1 MEEFR
6 VRLRKAM
13 DEQGLRQV
21 DLVEKYDAYC
31 KRNNITNLKLTR
43 SHLSM
48 YLSGK
53 FEPSSPRIAILA
65 KLLNVSEAWLIG
77 YDVPKGTPSLDRN
90 SSAYIDSVVD
100 KQLQEIE
107 NQYGQLSDKN
117 KMKLSVYIQAL
128 IDSQEDDK

>member
-13 DEQGLRQV
+13 DDKGLRQV
-21 DLVEKYDAYC
+21 DLVELYEDYC
-31 KRNNITNLKLTR
+31 KKNNIVNLKLTR

-65 KLLNVSEAWLIG
+65 KILNVSEAWLIG
-77 YDVPKGTPSLDRN
+77 YDVPKGTPSFDKYSDKYLDV
-90 SSAYIDSVVD
+90 VVD
-100 KQLQEIE
+100 QQLVEIE
-107 NQYGQLSDKN
+107 NQYGQLNEKN
-117 KMKLSVYIQAL
+117 RMKLSAYIQAL
-128 IDSQEDDK
+128 IDSQEE